1 MFQSKNLTLK
11 MLPVVSIVGRPNV
24 GKSTFFN
31 RLLGKRKAI
40 VHDEYGV
47 TRDRHYGETFWNGR
61 DFHVIDTGGYLPD
74 DMNVM
79 TVGIREQVHI
89 ALEESDVVLFVVDV
103 ETGINTL
110 DKAVASLLREQ
121 EKPVILVVN
130 KADNEERRMNATEF
144 YELGFD
150 ELFPISSIS
159 GMGTGDLLDKVT
171 EYLPVAE
178 PELET
183 EVPKLAF
190 IGRPNV
196 GKSSLFNALLQD
208 QRAIV
213 TDIAGTTRD
222 SLNSNLH
229 YEGKNYILVDTAG
242 LRRRTKVK
250 ENIEF
255 YSTVRTEKAIR
266 ECDIAILL
274 VDAMQGFDAQDKRV
288 LREAEKFNKGL
299 IIVLNKWDLVP
310 EKDTNTVKEFQDY
323 IYTSV
328 PQLSYVP
335 IITISALNK
344 QRVHKV
350 LDLAQVVIEERKKE
364 ISTSDFNDFIDQML
378 GEKPLPMK
386 RGRQLKITYA
396 TQVKNDPPVFK
407 FFMNSPHDLP
417 ANYRK
422 YIENKIRQRFGFI
435 GVPITMVFR
444 QK

>member
-1 MFQSKNLTLK
+1 

-61 DFHVIDTGGYLPD
+61 DFNVIDTGGYLPD

-89 ALEESDVVLFVVDV
+89 ALEESDVILFVVDV
-103 ETGINTL
+103 ETGVNTL

-130 KADNEERRMNATEF
+130 KADNEERRLNASEF
-144 YELGFD
+144 YELGID
-150 ELFPISSIS
+150 DLYPISSIS

-171 EYLPVAE
+171 EYLPEGESE
-178 PELET
+178 PETTL
-183 EVPKLAF
+183 PKLAF

-208 QRAIV
+208 ERSIV

-222 SLNSNLH
+222 SLNSNLN
-229 YEGKNYILVDTAG
+229 YDDKDYILVDTAG

-250 ENIEF
+250 ENVEF

-266 ECDIAILL
+266 ECDIAILI

-299 IIVLNKWDLVP
+299 MIVLNKWDLVP
-310 EKDTNTVKEFQDY
+310 EKDTNTVRDFEEY

-335 IITISALNK
+335 ILTISAMNK

-350 LDLAQVVIEERKKE
+350 LDMADLVIQERKKE
-364 ISTSDFNDFIDQML
+364 ISTSEFNDFIDQML

-386 RGRQLKITYA
+386 RGQQLKITYA
-396 TQVKNDPPVFK
+396 TQVKSDPPVFK

-417 ANYRK
+417 PNYRK
-422 YIENKIRQRFGFI
+422 FIENKIRQRFGFT

>member
-1 MFQSKNLTLK
+1 

-61 DFHVIDTGGYLPD
+61 DFSVIDTGGYLPD

-89 ALEESDVVLFVVDV
+89 ALEESDVILFVVDV

-110 DKAVASLLREQ
+110 DKSVASLLREQ
-121 EKPVILVVN
+121 DKPVIVVVN
-130 KADNEERRMNATEF
+130 KADNEERRLNASEF
-144 YELGFD
+144 YELGFED
-150 ELFPISSIS
+150 LYPISSIS

-171 EYLPVAE
+171 EYLPSESE
-178 PELET
+178 PEPEI
-183 EVPKLAF
+183 EIPKLAF

-196 GKSSLFNALLQD
+196 GKSSLFNALLKD
-208 QRAIV
+208 ERAIV
-213 TDIAGTTRD
+213 TNIAGTTRD
-222 SLNSNLH
+222 SLNSHLN
-229 YEGKNYILVDTAG
+229 YDGRDYILVDTAG
-242 LRRRTKVK
+242 LRKRTKVK

-266 ECDIAILL
+266 ECDVAILL

-310 EKDTNTVKEFQDY
+310 EKDTNTVRDFEEY

-350 LDLAQVVIEERKKE
+350 IDLAQVVIDERKKE

-396 TQVKNDPPVFK
+396 TQVKSNPPVFK

-417 ANYRK
+417 PNYRK

>member
-1 MFQSKNLTLK
+1 

-61 DFHVIDTGGYLPD
+61 DFNVIDTGGYLPD

-89 ALEESDVVLFVVDV
+89 ALEESDVILFVVDV
-103 ETGINTL
+103 ETGVNTL

-130 KADNEERRMNATEF
+130 KADNEERRLNASEF
-144 YELGFD
+144 YELGID
-150 ELFPISSIS
+150 DLYPISSIS

-171 EYLPVAE
+171 EYLPEGESE
-178 PELET
+178 PETTL
-183 EVPKLAF
+183 PKLAF

-208 QRAIV
+208 ERSIV

-222 SLNSNLH
+222 SLNSNLN
-229 YEGKNYILVDTAG
+229 YDDKDYILVDTAG

-250 ENIEF
+250 ENVEF

-266 ECDIAILL
+266 ECDIAILI

-299 IIVLNKWDLVP
+299 MIVLNKWDLVP
-310 EKDTNTVKEFQDY
+310 EKDTNTVRDFEEY

-335 IITISALNK
+335 ILTISAMNK

-350 LDLAQVVIEERKKE
+350 LDMADMVIQERKKE
-364 ISTSDFNDFIDQML
+364 ISTSEFNDFIDQML

-386 RGRQLKITYA
+386 RGQQLKITYA
-396 TQVKNDPPVFK
+396 TQVKSDPPVFK

-417 ANYRK
+417 PNYRK
-422 YIENKIRQRFGFI
+422 FIENKIRQRFGFT